1 MSRKGVGIVIG
12 RAVVDGKYRQLLK
25 THPHAAFEG
34 YELTGEEQQA
44 LSGIDHH
51 ALDKLS
57 DSVGYR
63 LRQWYVGWAIEN

>member
-1 MSRKGVGIVIG
+1 MSKKGVGIVIG
-12 RAVVDGKYRQLLK
+12 RAVVDRKYRQLLK

-44 LSGIDHH
+44 LAGIDHR

-57 DSVGYR
+57 DSVDSR
-63 LRQWYVGWAIEN
+63 LRHWYVGWAVES